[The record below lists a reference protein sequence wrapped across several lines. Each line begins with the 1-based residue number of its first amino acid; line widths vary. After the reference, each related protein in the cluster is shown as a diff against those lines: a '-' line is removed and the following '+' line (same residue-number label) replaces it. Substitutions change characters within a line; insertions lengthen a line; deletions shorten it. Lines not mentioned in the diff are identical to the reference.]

1 MVPNWNGLFLD
12 CAKVLTILQ
21 QYFISCI
28 HVLQI
33 YFTLFHCHLT
43 CLFLLV
49 LCLSSAYTVVW
60 NHLLS
65 KSYSFVFASY
75 MSSSHVFLCASLT
88 ATLWWVLWL
97 NIWQWW
103 VQTSVLCGNGSLL
116 YCDLCKDPVGP
127 FSQSGWVWLGQTASG
142 TPKVIKLCQHALSQ
156 VFPKAKCELALVL
169 DSLW

>member
-1 MVPNWNGLFLD
+1 MAYFPD
-12 CAKVLTILQ
+12 CAKVLTIPQ
-21 QYFISCI
+21 QNFISCI

-33 YFTLFHCHLT
+33 YFTSFHCHLT

-97 NIWQWW
+97 NISQWW

-116 YCDLCKDPVGP
+116 YSDLCKDPVGP
-127 FSQSGWVWLGQTASG
+127 FSQSGWVWLGQTGSG
-142 TPKVIKLCQHALSQ
+142 TPKVIKLASMLS
-156 VFPKAKCELALVL
+156 PKFFQRPSVNLPLYF